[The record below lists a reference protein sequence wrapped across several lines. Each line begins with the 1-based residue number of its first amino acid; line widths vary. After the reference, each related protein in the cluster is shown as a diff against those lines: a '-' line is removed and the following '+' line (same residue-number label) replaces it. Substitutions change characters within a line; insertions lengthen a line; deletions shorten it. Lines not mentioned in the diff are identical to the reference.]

1 MITVLIYNSE
11 FVIIERSSQ
20 QYVIIMITEKE
31 KGKRKVFKFFTYS
44 KLRSKE
50 SRIDRNNKRQ
60 SNKGTG
66 DGRQGNGRQ
75 GNGRQSNK
83 GTTRMSRIRDKDL
96 RNSCNS

>member
-1 MITVLIYNSE
+1 
-11 FVIIERSSQ
+11 
-20 QYVIIMITEKE
+20 MITEKE

-50 SRIDRNNKRQ
+50 SRIDRNYKRQ

-75 GNGRQSNK
+75 SNK
-83 GTTRMSRIRDKDL
+83 GTEGIKIRKED
-96 RNSCNS
+96 RVT

>member
-1 MITVLIYNSE
+1 
-11 FVIIERSSQ
+11 
-20 QYVIIMITEKE
+20 MITEKE

-60 SNKGTG
+60 SNKVTG
-66 DGRQGNGRQ
+66 DGRQ